1 MAVDNIGLVFAAN
14 ATAALAVAAFPSCRI
29 EDGTTG
35 QGEVFLRFST
45 MSGADWNSS
54 FEIGLDW
61 QGVAAATEARPD
73 TSYGGWSST
82 KKTLD
87 LSAVAHR
94 HARGR
99 YEWAVPLSSIV
110 DAGTF
115 DTLGAWGFGTRR
127 YDEIH
132 MRLSIRSLYK
142 QADGD
147 GATASPVG
155 VGEAWVGYVPD
166 YAVSAASFDLDGI
179 RLTLSRSPSWHRCDD
194 RWALQLLSLDGR
206 SLVGSDEVWGSVDD
220 PVVPRSSL
228 RSLPASGTLAVRLRV
243 NASYKARGMTLSTAA
258 GTVALKDLSTCDS
271 PKVAVA
277 VSDGDLVAKIEDSGD
292 RGVPITR
299 AVVRL
304 RGGLSVDEVEV
315 SVPGTATLRLAPQ
328 GACTVEAVGTD
339 GKAAT
344 SVSKT
349 ITATANVLPAQAFPC
364 LLDVETGEA
373 FPLSADVE
381 WSRRREQEM
390 TVEKLA
396 GRSRASSWLGHGADV
411 TGTLAASVI
420 GADAVAGPM
429 AERMA
434 SIRRALVRMPDGYRA
449 VCAVTGAS
457 TERHVGYVTVS
468 FDLTEAA

>member
-1 MAVDNIGLVFAAN
+1 MAVENIGLVFAAN
-14 ATAALAVAAFPSCRI
+14 ATAALAVAASPSCRI

-87 LSAVAHR
+87 LSAVAHG

-132 MRLSIRSLYK
+132 IRLSIRSLYK

-166 YAVSAASFDLDGI
+166 YAVTAASFDLDGI

-206 SLVGSDEVWGSVDD
+206 SLVGPDEVWGSVDD

-243 NASYKARGMTLSTAA
+243 NAAYKARGMTLSTAS

-349 ITATANVLPAQAFPC
+349 VTATANVLPAQAFPC

-468 FDLTEAA
+468 FDLTEVA